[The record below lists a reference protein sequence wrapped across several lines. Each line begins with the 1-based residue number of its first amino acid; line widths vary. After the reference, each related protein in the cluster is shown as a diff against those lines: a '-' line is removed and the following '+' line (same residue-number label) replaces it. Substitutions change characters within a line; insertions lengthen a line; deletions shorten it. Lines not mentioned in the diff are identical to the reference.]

1 MRIQEEQALR
11 SRAASIVLDWAAE
24 REPPFSGEGKA
35 DYADAIVAAHVVADE
50 ARLNLHRWIDAARRA
65 DLSWT
70 EIGEALGISKQAAQQ
85 RFRRLA
91 NDGAD
96 DGEVEGTT
104 FVRTGATAFNEMRI
118 LAEEGRRGNELISL
132 GVLTLTLRPSDR
144 VWEYCRRIGTGSDS
158 ARLEAQGWVHVGS
171 YLPFHY
177 YKRAV
182 G

>member
-1 MRIQEEQALR
+1 MHIVEEQALR
-11 SRAASIVLDWAAE
+11 SRTAAIVLDWAAE
-24 REPPFSGEGKA
+24 RQPPFSGEGKA
-35 DYADAIVAAHVVADE
+35 DYAEAIVAAHVVADE

-70 EIGEALGISKQAAQQ
+70 EIGDALGISKQAAQQ

-91 NDGAD
+91 SDGDDAVADGA
-96 DGEVEGTT
+96 T
-104 FVRTGATAFNEMRI
+104 FVRSGATAFNEMRI
-118 LAEEGRRGNELISL
+118 LAEEGRRGNELVAL

-158 ARLEAQGWVHVGS
+158 ARLEAQGWAHVGS